1 MSGKFLARASALS
14 LAVFLAACGGDENS
28 TPLVNVNPDSTPT
41 TPPGAQTPDNPETPD
56 DPEGQDPD
64 TETPNTPEA
73 PTLALNF
80 SADKSAIDYTDPDNP
95 NTPSN
100 QTTFTLEVIDQETG
114 ETYKSIE
121 SPASIVLSSR
131 CIDGSAATV
140 AYNETAPSGIFSG
153 TYTAES
159 CVGEDVI
166 TAFLN
171 GNDDVTAD
179 ISLTIGDLPS
189 TVVPVMGHVDATG
202 TFQEGAI
209 FADET
214 NLTIGGETDASSQI
228 YLKIVD
234 PANENRQIIGQENT
248 VTFFSACMSAG
259 WASVDNESITTEAG
273 EVRARYTPG
282 EECVGEDTLFAR
294 LNDDGE
300 RLAEVTFTNTPIV
313 APQEPVV
320 EVIMRANE
328 SALTID
334 PNGEASTD
342 LVVEILKNGE
352 TASGDTYTAQFTSMC
367 IDAGRASVT
376 GTNTTT
382 SGAIL
387 ATYNAAPNCL
397 GTDNVVV
404 FLNGDSTLKAS
415 ADIIV
420 SDTKLAIGSYDGAG
434 LFTDSLAAS
443 KSELKYNTE
452 AEPSTDI
459 RSVIAKVDDAGTFI
473 EQLTGFQSSIEFFS
487 TCLDSGLATIDSTGT
502 TESGEL
508 ISTYRA
514 QGCVGEDT
522 IYARIGGT
530 DTFASTTVNIAAKE
544 GQELLALGYFDDAGT
559 FNAGVIGNTR
569 DTALPLG
576 VQTKLYLSIADAVT
590 KAQVKGQ
597 PLTVEFTSQCG
608 EQPGATTSPLS
619 VNNASVSLGY
629 IEVLYTAQSCGSQNK
644 NEDLVRAEL
653 TGVEGFTATAETK
666 IELADL
672 PANSLNAL
680 LPERTSLAPSWYSQA
695 DRQNWTTLRVQL
707 TTATINN
714 TDGVGIPDERIS
726 FALDNPAGVDVAT
739 LTPVNDGRT
748 DPDGF
753 AAVEIKALEGFDNV
767 VFRVIASYT
776 DADGN
781 LLQTYSAPI
790 AVNSKLPFEE
800 RFSISTSN
808 FAPDTQGK
816 NGVQVQL
823 TLLAADDQGNRIRGN
838 TVVNFET
845 DQGTIDPE
853 CVLDNEGRCTITWE
867 SLGIDSQNDAEKFA
881 TVRAYTQ
888 GRLSDGSTG
897 EIDTQVRMLMS
908 TSANIQ
914 VDIVVES
921 EDETTPVDTI
931 PVDGGAFCA
940 EAWVEILNDG
950 VRNSPPVGTTLTF
963 EVSNGTLLPS
973 TSNTFELGSSSALL
987 ATPYSFTGCTFVEPD
1002 PERTEPMRLTVT
1014 ATPPEGQSEFDRAD
1028 EL

>member
-1 MSGKFLARASALS
+1 MVLDA
-14 LAVFLAACGGDENS
+14 
-28 TPLVNVNPDSTPT
+28 
-41 TPPGAQTPDNPETPD
+41 
-56 DPEGQDPD
+56 
-64 TETPNTPEA
+64 
-73 PTLALNF
+73 
-80 SADKSAIDYTDPDNP
+80 
-95 NTPSN
+95 SN
-100 QTTFTLEVIDQETG
+100 QASTDIIVNIQTDGQ
-114 ETYKSIE
+114 
-121 SPASIVLSSR
+121 PAS
-131 CIDGSAATV
+131 GV
-140 AYNETAPSGIFSG
+140 A
-153 TYTAES
+153 YTAE
-159 CVGEDVI
+159 
-166 TAFLN
+166 
-171 GNDDVTAD
+171 
-179 ISLTIGDLPS
+179 
-189 TVVPVMGHVDATG
+189 
-202 TFQEGAI
+202 
-209 FADET
+209 
-214 NLTIGGETDASSQI
+214 
-228 YLKIVD
+228 
-234 PANENRQIIGQENT
+234 
-248 VTFFSACMSAG
+248 
-259 WASVDNESITTEAG
+259 
-273 EVRARYTPG
+273 
-282 EECVGEDTLFAR
+282 
-294 LNDDGE
+294 
-300 RLAEVTFTNTPIV
+300 
-313 APQEPVV
+313 
-320 EVIMRANE
+320 
-328 SALTID
+328 
-334 PNGEASTD
+334 
-342 LVVEILKNGE
+342 
-352 TASGDTYTAQFTSMC
+352 FTSMC
-367 IDAGRASVT
+367 IDAGRASIS
-376 GTNTTT
+376 GTNVTN

-387 ATYNAAPNCL
+387 ATYNAAPDCL
-397 GTDNVVV
+397 GTDNVLV
-404 FLNGDSTLKAS
+404 FLNGDNTLKAS

-420 SDTKLAIGSYDGAG
+420 SDTNLAIGSYDNAG
-434 LFTDSLAAS
+434 LFTDSIAAS
-443 KSELKYNTE
+443 KSELDYNTE

-459 RSVIAKVDDAGTFI
+459 RSVIAKVDDTGNFI
-473 EQLTGFQSSIEFFS
+473 EQLTGFESSIEFFS
-487 TCLDSGLATIDSTGT
+487 TCLDSGLATIDSTGN

-544 GQELLALGYFDDAGT
+544 GQELALGYFDDAGT

-590 KAQVKGQ
+590 EAQVKGQ

-608 EQPGATTSPLS
+608 EQPGAATSPLS
-619 VNNASVSLGY
+619 VDNASVNLGY
-629 IEVLYTAQSCGSQNK
+629 IEVLYTAQSCGSLM
-644 NEDLVRAEL
+644 EDLVRAEL
-653 TGVEGFTATAETK
+653 TGVEGFTAIAEAT
-666 IELADL
+666 IELAEL
-672 PANSLNAL
+672 PANSLSAE
-680 LPERTSLAPSWYSQA
+680 LPDPASIAPFWYSQA
-695 DRQNWTTLRVQL
+695 DRKTESTLRVQL
-707 TTATINN
+707 TDNQGN
-714 TDGVGIPDERIS
+714 GVDGEIVS
-726 FALDNPAGVDVAT
+726 FSLDNPGAVDVA
-739 LTPVNDGRT
+739 LLEPVNGGET
-748 DPDGF
+748 DDSGY
-753 AAVEIKALEGFDNV
+753 AEVKIKSIEGFDNV

-816 NGVQVQL
+816 DGVQVQL

-897 EIDTQVRMLMS
+897 EIDTQVPMLMS

-914 VDIVVES
+914 VALDS
-921 EDETTPVDTI
+921 NTI
-931 PVDGGAFCA
+931 PVTGGAFCA

-1002 PERTEPMRLTVT
+1002 PDRTEPMRLIVT
-1014 ATPPEGQSEFDRAD
+1014 ATPPEGVPASDRAD